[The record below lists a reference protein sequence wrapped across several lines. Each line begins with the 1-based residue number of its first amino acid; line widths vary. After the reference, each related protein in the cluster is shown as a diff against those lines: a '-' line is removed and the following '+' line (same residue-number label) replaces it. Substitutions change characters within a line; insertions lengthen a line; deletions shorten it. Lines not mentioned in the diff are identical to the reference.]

1 MLQNKIYQNFIKE
14 ILKTFLL
21 ILFGLTIIAWTV
33 RAVNF
38 LDLIVESGYSVSTY
52 FQYSFLNLFGI
63 LTKFIPLAF
72 LLSLI
77 MFIIKQIQEKEFLI
91 LWTSGVKK
99 IKIVNLF
106 FFISIFILIFYLISS
121 TLIAPFALNESRT
134 LIRENNFNSLLPTIR
149 AQQFSDSFTGFTF
162 IVEKKSKNK
171 VENIFIHDSS
181 NTLKSLTSNK
191 AKSISTTISAKNG
204 LVEEKK
210 MVLFDG
216 KIISSS
222 KDNIKNEIVKFK
234 QLNINLENLT
244 TGNIKHPKLQETPTL
259 QLLQCMNDLVV
270 GKVIDENLG
279 YCSLNAKK
287 EIITVLNRRILFP
300 LYIPIIALLCSFLL
314 IKTKKQKNYFLNK
327 YTIFILSFLIL
338 LYAELIVRYTGIS
351 KIISIL
357 FTFSPI
363 ILIPVIYISLLLK
376 LSKESVYNE

>member
-63 LTKFIPLAF
+63 LTKFVPLAF
-72 LLSLI
+72 LLSLM

-121 TLIAPFALNESRT
+121 NLIAPLALNESRT
-134 LIRENNFNSLLPTIR
+134 IIRQNNFNSLLPTIR

-210 MVLFDG
+210 WFYLMVKLFHQA
-216 KIISSS
+216 KII
-222 KDNIKNEIVKFK
+222 
-234 QLNINLENLT
+234 
-244 TGNIKHPKLQETPTL
+244 
-259 QLLQCMNDLVV
+259 
-270 GKVIDENLG
+270 
-279 YCSLNAKK
+279 
-287 EIITVLNRRILFP
+287 
-300 LYIPIIALLCSFLL
+300 
-314 IKTKKQKNYFLNK
+314 
-327 YTIFILSFLIL
+327 
-338 LYAELIVRYTGIS
+338 
-351 KIISIL
+351 
-357 FTFSPI
+357 
-363 ILIPVIYISLLLK
+363 LK
-376 LSKESVYNE
+376 MK